1 MSPSSSSGFSRR
13 KFLRNCAAT
22 ATLTSLPILG
32 GWASGK
38 RGPASRTISLDNDW
52 LFGGKLDTP
61 NPLDPLLNDAA
72 FSRVTLPH
80 CVTPLSWQKWD
91 PAAYQTT

>member
-1 MSPSSSSGFSRR
+1 MNHSSAAGLSRR
-13 KFLRNCAAT
+13 EFLRSSAAT

-38 RGPASRTISLDNDW
+38 RGPASRTIFLDNDW

-61 NPLDPLLNDAA
+61 TPVPRQNSVRAVGSLDRD
-72 FSRVTLPH
+72 S
-80 CVTPLSWQKWD
+80 
-91 PAAYQTT
+91 